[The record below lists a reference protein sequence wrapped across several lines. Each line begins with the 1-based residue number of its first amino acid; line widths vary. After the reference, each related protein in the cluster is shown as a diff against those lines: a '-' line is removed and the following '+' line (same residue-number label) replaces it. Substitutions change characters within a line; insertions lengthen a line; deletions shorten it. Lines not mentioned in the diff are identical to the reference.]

1 MQIVTTVPTLIAT
14 FALMY
19 LLLPVSYLLVLL
31 LALPAAGLLVRSFII
46 MHDCGH
52 GSFFASR
59 RANAVVGWIT
69 GILTITPF
77 DEWRRDHALH
87 HASSGDLDR
96 RGNGDVHTLT
106 VREYRALP
114 WNERMSYWLFRHPAV
129 MFGLG
134 PISIMLKYR
143 FSKRG
148 PMSTQQSRRSV
159 LLTNLAILAIVS
171 IATVLLGWRFVVLVY
186 LPSMYLAAAAGI
198 LLFFVQH
205 QFEETYWK
213 DHQEWDYASAAIRGS
228 SYLRLHPVLRWF
240 TGSIGLHHVHHLG
253 PRIPNYQL
261 KRCHDENPFFHDVT
275 VLSLRQS
282 LRMLPLA
289 LWDEERE
296 RLISFRELRR
306 SGARKARAA

>member
-1 MQIVTTVPTLIAT
+1 
-14 FALMY
+14 
-19 LLLPVSYLLVLL
+19 
-31 LALPAAGLLVRSFII
+31 
-46 MHDCGH
+46 
-52 GSFFASR
+52 
-59 RANAVVGWIT
+59 
-69 GILTITPF
+69 
-77 DEWRRDHALH
+77 
-87 HASSGDLDR
+87 
-96 RGNGDVHTLT
+96 
-106 VREYRALP
+106 
-114 WNERMSYWLFRHPAV
+114 
-129 MFGLG
+129 
-134 PISIMLKYR
+134 MLKYR